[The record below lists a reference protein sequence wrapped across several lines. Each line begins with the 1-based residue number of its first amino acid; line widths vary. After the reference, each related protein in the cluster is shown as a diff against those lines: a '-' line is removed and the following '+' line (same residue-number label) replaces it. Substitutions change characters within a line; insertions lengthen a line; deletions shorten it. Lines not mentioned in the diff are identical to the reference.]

1 MSSFTVVVMLAAVTV
16 VVLFVLAT
24 VPARSKGDVDFAP

>member
-1 MSSFTVVVMLAAVTV
+1 MTDLLLLMAGTV

-24 VPARSKGDVDFAP
+24 IEQIILSRKQKRG